1 LVAAKRSGRYR
12 SRGPGG
18 RLVIDA
24 AAVRRAA
31 RMAGKDGLLTHD
43 DTLSPEDVGRGYK
56 AMMRREAGLRRMKT
70 TGWRIRPV
78 SHGTAHRMTRHMK
91 LCVRALL
98 LERAAEIR
106 VGDTWRTLRFALEE
120 VQAGRSRVHG
130 ITLVQSTRL
139 TTQVTASLK
148 KLGVKP
154 PPRVLSIESSSA
166 TPCNT

>member
-1 LVAAKRSGRYR
+1 MQKGSPPPHFFRSVRSAKVHTG
-12 SRGPGG
+12 
-18 RLVIDA
+18 VTE
-24 AAVRRAA
+24 V
-31 RMAGKDGLLTHD
+31 MAGFVCVGL
-43 DTLSPEDVGRGYK
+43 GYK
-56 AMMRREAGLRRMKT
+56 AMMMIEAGLRRMKT
-70 TGWRIRPV
+70 TGVRIRPV
-78 SHGTAHRMTRHMK
+78 SHWTAHRMTRHMK
-91 LCVRALL
+91 LGVRALL

-166 TPCNT
+166 TPCNP